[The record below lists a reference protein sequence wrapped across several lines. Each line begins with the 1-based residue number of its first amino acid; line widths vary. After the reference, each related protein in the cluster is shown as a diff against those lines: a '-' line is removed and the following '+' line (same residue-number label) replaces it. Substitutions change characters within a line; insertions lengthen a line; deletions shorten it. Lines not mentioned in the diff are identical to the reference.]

1 MPQAIRGPE
10 QTSHSLLR
18 PFNSSYAG
26 LYLVK
31 VLPVIYVRRVT
42 LRGNMPVRIRD
53 IMIPVDPLAPAM
65 RVGAAL
71 QRFISEPGLNS
82 LPVVTDGV
90 PLGLVSRAG
99 LMEACLTADSSDSAM
114 SLPITRLMTLN
125 PAIAELEA
133 PAAYIAKKIGDATGS
148 QGFDGVIAIEAGR
161 YAGCVPADI
170 LLSVVA
176 DENAQRAKSMKARAG
191 ELRAEKEKHVTSKQ
205 EQLQLLSFLG
215 HEIRTPLTGILGV
228 ADLLEDTNIDGEARE
243 FAQTIADSG
252 RHLDRILGDFLDL
265 TRLEVGKLTISPA
278 PLKLTDL
285 ASEARNL
292 WAGRSRKSN
301 ISLKIT
307 TDDTAAS
314 RIEADGTRLRQILFN
329 LIGNAVKFTEAGS
342 VSAHLETKA
351 SQAGAVRLVMT
362 VTDTGVGISTSDKA
376 RLFQAFEQANV
387 QTVHRYGGTGL
398 GLTIAKGLVDR
409 MGGKIT
415 LRDNPEGGSIFQ
427 VICPVRR
434 AGPRLA
440 VENKRRKASNFQLG
454 RIMLLEDHAVSRMV
468 ITRALNAVGW
478 SIDHVTSVEQAK
490 RRATSVPYQ
499 ALLLDLHLQDGSGLD
514 VIKAIRSSSGP
525 NQDKPVLAVTADVS
539 QSQKNICAEAGFTSF
554 VSKPIRPRD
563 LVATLADA
571 IMASDA
577 VVSGKSKRE
586 AG

>member
-1 MPQAIRGPE
+1 
-10 QTSHSLLR
+10 
-18 PFNSSYAG
+18 
-26 LYLVK
+26 
-31 VLPVIYVRRVT
+31 
-42 LRGNMPVRIRD
+42 MPVRIRD
-53 IMIPVDPLAPAM
+53 IMIPIEPLVPAT

-71 QRFISEPGLNS
+71 QRFVSEPGLNS
-82 LPVVTDGV
+82 LPIVTDGV

-99 LMEACLTADSSDSAM
+99 LMEACLTAASSGSAM
-114 SLPITRLMTLN
+114 DLPVTRVMTLN
-125 PAIAELEA
+125 PAIAELDA
-133 PAAYIAKKIGDATGS
+133 PVAYIAKKIGDASDS

-161 YAGCVPADI
+161 YVGCIPSDV
-170 LLSVVA
+170 LLSAVA
-176 DENAQRAKSMKARAG
+176 DENAQRAKVMKARAG
-191 ELRAEKEKHVTSKQ
+191 ELRAEKKKHATSKQ

-228 ADLLEDTNIDGEARE
+228 ADLLGDTNIDGEARE
-243 FAQTIADSG
+243 FAQTISESG

-265 TRLEVGKLTISPA
+265 TRLELGKLTISPE

-301 ISLKIT
+301 VSLKIT
-307 TDDTAAS
+307 TDDVAAS

-342 VSAHLETKA
+342 VTAHLETKA
-351 SQAGAVRLVMT
+351 SQAGAVRLIMT
-362 VTDTGVGISTSDKA
+362 VTDTGVGISTSEKA

-427 VICPVRR
+427 VVCPVRR

-440 VENKRRKASNFQLG
+440 VENKRRKTSNFQLG
-454 RIMLLEDHAVSRMV
+454 RIMLLEDHSVSRMV
-468 ITRALNAVGW
+468 ITKALNAVGW

-514 VIKAIRSSSGP
+514 VIKAIRTTSGP

-539 QSQKNICAEAGFTSF
+539 QSQKTICAEAGFTGF
-554 VSKPIRPRD
+554 ANKPIRPRD

-571 IMASDA
+571 IMANEAA
-577 VVSGKSKRE
+577 VAEKSNRE